1 MAKRGNKRNV
11 GTTALD
17 IDKLT
22 VADIVAMPE
31 FENNLKNC
39 LDQLIE
45 ARNKQT
51 ETARK
56 LGRRLK
62 RTMIDWL
69 IEEKIDADLMLGI
82 FNHLICKTA
91 VGFSASQ
98 RQFLMAIGME
108 AYRQTLIPLLKTNN
122 EKKNVLA
129 EKKTTKG

>member
-1 MAKRGNKRNV
+1 MAKRGNKRVVADAVNV
-11 GTTALD
+11 N
-17 IDKLT
+17 KLK

-31 FENNLKNC
+31 FECNLKNV
-39 LDQLIE
+39 LNELIDV
-45 ARNKQT
+45 RTKQKESAQKT
-51 ETARK
+51 
-56 LGRRLK
+56 GRRLK

-69 IEEKIDADLMLGI
+69 IEEKIDADMMPGI

-122 EKKNVLA
+122 KKSNVLA
-129 EKKTTKG
+129 KKKTTKG

>member
-1 MAKRGNKRNV
+1 MAKRGNKRIVADAVNV
-11 GTTALD
+11 NEL
-17 IDKLT
+17 K

-31 FENNLKNC
+31 FECNLKNV
-39 LDQLIE
+39 LNELIDV
-45 ARNKQT
+45 RTKQKESAQKT
-51 ETARK
+51 
-56 LGRRLK
+56 GRRLK

-108 AYRQTLIPLLKTNN
+108 AYRQTLIPLLKTKN
-122 EKKNVLA
+122 EKNNVLA

>member
-1 MAKRGNKRNV
+1 MAKRGNKRVVADAVNV
-11 GTTALD
+11 KEL
-17 IDKLT
+17 K
-22 VADIVAMPE
+22 VADIVMMPE
-31 FENNLKNC
+31 FESNLKNV
-39 LDQLIE
+39 LNELIDV
-45 ARNKQT
+45 RTKQKESAQKT
-51 ETARK
+51 
-56 LGRRLK
+56 GRRLK

-69 IEEKIDADLMLGI
+69 IEEKVDADLMLGI

-122 EKKNVLA
+122 EKSNVLA

>member
-1 MAKRGNKRNV
+1 MAKRGNKRVVADAVNV
-11 GTTALD
+11 NEL
-17 IDKLT
+17 K

-31 FENNLKNC
+31 FESNLKNV
-39 LDQLIE
+39 LNELIDVRTKQKE
-45 ARNKQT
+45 SAERN
-51 ETARK
+51 
-56 LGRRLK
+56 GRRLK

-122 EKKNVLA
+122 EKSNVLA

>member
-1 MAKRGNKRNV
+1 MAKRGNKRVVADAVNV
-11 GTTALD
+11 NEL
-17 IDKLT
+17 K

-31 FENNLKNC
+31 FESNLKNV
-39 LDQLIE
+39 LNELIDV
-45 ARNKQT
+45 RTKQKESAQKT
-51 ETARK
+51 
-56 LGRRLK
+56 GRRLK

-82 FNHLICKTA
+82 FNHIICKTA

-108 AYRQTLIPLLKTNN
+108 AYRQTLKPLLKTNN
-122 EKKNVLA
+122 EKSNVLA

>member
-1 MAKRGNKRNV
+1 VADAVNV
-11 GTTALD
+11 NEL
-17 IDKLT
+17 K

-31 FENNLKNC
+31 FESNLKNC
-39 LDQLIE
+39 LNQLIE
-45 ARNKQT
+45 VRIKQKKM
-51 ETARK
+51 A
-56 LGRRLK
+56 GYRLK

-69 IEEKIDADLMLGI
+69 IEENTDANMMLRI

-108 AYRQTLIPLLKTNN
+108 AYRQTLIPLLKTKN
-122 EKKNVLA
+122 EKSNVLA

>member
-1 MAKRGNKRNV
+1 MAKRGNKRVVADAVNV
-11 GTTALD
+11 NEL
-17 IDKLT
+17 K

-31 FENNLKNC
+31 FESNLKNV
-39 LDQLIE
+39 LNELIDV
-45 ARNKQT
+45 RTKQKESAQKT
-51 ETARK
+51 
-56 LGRRLK
+56 GRRLK

-122 EKKNVLA
+122 EKNNVLA

>member
-1 MAKRGNKRNV
+1 MAKRGNKRDMADADNV
-11 GTTALD
+11 KEL
-17 IDKLT
+17 K

-31 FENNLKNC
+31 FESNLKNC
-39 LDQLIE
+39 LNQLIE
-45 ARNKQT
+45 VRNKQK

-56 LGRRLK
+56 SGRRLK
-62 RTMIDWL
+62 PTMIDWL
-69 IEEKIDADLMLGI
+69 IDEKIDAELMIEI

-108 AYRQTLIPLLKTNN
+108 AYRQTLIPLLKTKN
-122 EKKNVLA
+122 ETNDVLA

>member
-1 MAKRGNKRNV
+1 MAKRGNKRVVADAVNV
-11 GTTALD
+11 NEL
-17 IDKLT
+17 K

-31 FENNLKNC
+31 FESNLKTVLNE
-39 LDQLIE
+39 LIE
-45 ARNKQT
+45 VHTKQK
-51 ETARK
+51 ESAQK
-56 LGRRLK
+56 IGRRLK

-69 IEEKIDADLMLGI
+69 IEEKVDADLMLGI
-82 FNHLICKTA
+82 FNHLISKTA

-122 EKKNVLA
+122 EKSDVLA

>member
-1 MAKRGNKRNV
+1 MAKRGNKRVVADAVNV
-11 GTTALD
+11 NEL
-17 IDKLT
+17 K

-31 FENNLKNC
+31 FESNLKNV
-39 LDQLIE
+39 LNELIDV
-45 ARNKQT
+45 RTKQKESAQKT
-51 ETARK
+51 
-56 LGRRLK
+56 GRRLK

-98 RQFLMAIGME
+98 RQFLIAIGME

-122 EKKNVLA
+122 EKSNVLA

>member
-1 MAKRGNKRNV
+1 MAKRGNKRVVADAVNV
-11 GTTALD
+11 NEL
-17 IDKLT
+17 K

-31 FENNLKNC
+31 FESNLKTVLNE
-39 LDQLIE
+39 LIE
-45 ARNKQT
+45 VRTKQKQT
-51 ETARK
+51 AYKT
-56 LGRRLK
+56 GSRLK

-82 FNHLICKTA
+82 FNHLISKTA

-122 EKKNVLA
+122 EKSNVLA
-129 EKKTTKG
+129 EKKATKG

>member
-1 MAKRGNKRNV
+1 MAKRGNKRVVADAVNV
-11 GTTALD
+11 NEL
-17 IDKLT
+17 K

-31 FENNLKNC
+31 FESNLKNV
-39 LDQLIE
+39 LNELIDV
-45 ARNKQT
+45 RTKQKESAQKT
-51 ETARK
+51 
-56 LGRRLK
+56 GRRLK

-122 EKKNVLA
+122 EKSNVLA

>member
-1 MAKRGNKRNV
+1 MAKRGNKRVVADAVNV
-11 GTTALD
+11 NEL
-17 IDKLT
+17 K

-31 FENNLKNC
+31 FESNLKTVLNE
-39 LDQLIE
+39 LIDV
-45 ARNKQT
+45 RTKQKESAQKT
-51 ETARK
+51 
-56 LGRRLK
+56 GRRLK

-122 EKKNVLA
+122 EKSNVLA

>member
-1 MAKRGNKRNV
+1 MAKRGNKRVVADAVNV
-11 GTTALD
+11 NEL
-17 IDKLT
+17 K

-31 FENNLKNC
+31 FESNLKNC
-39 LDQLIE
+39 LNQLIE
-45 ARNKQT
+45 VRNKQI
-51 ETARK
+51 ETAYK
-56 LGRRLK
+56 TGRRLK

-69 IEEKIDADLMLGI
+69 IEEKIDAGLMLGI

-108 AYRQTLIPLLKTNN
+108 AYRQTLIPLLKTKN
-122 EKKNVLA
+122 ETNNVLA